1 MMKEIPLA
9 LLSFLI
15 FPGFLFTAVIGLLA
29 GWVDRKL
36 TARIQ
41 WRVGP
46 PWYQN
51 FIDFFKLM
59 GKETIIPSG
68 ARRITFLLAPLI
80 GLVGIT
86 LVSLI
91 LWQMSLYPASTF
103 VGDLIVV
110 LYLSIL
116 PSLAIIIGG
125 SASGNPLASLGAS
138 REMKLI
144 LAYELPFIVAIFT
157 PIVIIKDI
165 RIGSIVTYQVNNG
178 MMFIHHLSSL
188 IALIVAFVC
197 IQAKLAFVPF
207 DIPEAEQEIMAGPL
221 IEYSGPPLALFK
233 LTRAMMLFALPVFLI
248 TVFVGGMRFNGI
260 QALFSIIKYLVI
272 LILIVLVKNT
282 NPRLRIDQALKFFW
296 LRMFPLATIGFI
308 LALIGI

>member
-1 MMKEIPLA
+1 MSEIPLT
-9 LLSFLI
+9 LVSFLI
-15 FPGFLFTAVIGLLA
+15 FPGFLFTAVVGLFV
-29 GWVDRKL
+29 GWIDRKL
-36 TARIQ
+36 TARLQ

-59 GKETIIPSG
+59 GKETILPSG
-68 ARRITFLLAPLI
+68 AHRITFLSAPLV
-80 GLVGIT
+80 GLVGAT
-86 LVSLI
+86 LVSFI
-91 LWQMSLYPASTF
+91 LWRMNLYPNRSF
-103 VGDLIVV
+103 LGDIIVV

-157 PIVIIKDI
+157 VVAIIKDI
-165 RIGSIVTYQVNNG
+165 RIGSIVVYQMRNG
-178 MMFIHHLSSL
+178 MMFTHRLSSL

-197 IQAKLAFVPF
+197 MQAKLALVPF
-207 DIPEAEQEIMAGPL
+207 DMPEAEQEIMAGPL
-221 IEYSGPPLALFK
+221 IEYSGPLLALFK
-233 LTRAMMLFALPVFLI
+233 LTKAMMLFTLPVFLI
-248 TVFVGGMRFNGI
+248 TIFAGGMRFDGI
-260 QALFSIIKYLVI
+260 QIVFSVIKYLVI

-296 LRMFPLATIGFI
+296 LRMFPLAIIGFI

>member
-1 MMKEIPLA
+1 MSEVLLA
-9 LLSFLI
+9 LVSFI
-15 FPGFLFTAVIGLLA
+15 VFPGFIFTAVVGLLA

-36 TARIQ
+36 TARLQ

-51 FIDFFKLM
+51 FIDFLKLM
-59 GKETIIPSG
+59 GKETIIPAG
-68 ARRITFLLAPLI
+68 ARKITFLAAPVIGLI
-80 GLVGIT
+80 GVT

-91 LWQMSLYPASTF
+91 LWEMNLYPASSF
-103 VGDLIVV
+103 LGDIIVV

-157 PIVIIKDI
+157 PVVIMKNIK
-165 RIGSIVTYQVNNG
+165 IGSIVLYQMNNG
-178 MMFIHHLSSL
+178 MMFTHHLSSF
-188 IALIVAFVC
+188 IALVVAFFC
-197 IQAKLAFVPF
+197 MQAKLAFVPF

-221 IEYSGPPLALFK
+221 IEYSGPPLAMFK
-233 LTRAMMLFALPVFLI
+233 LTKAMMLFALPVFLI
-248 TVFVGGMRFNGI
+248 TVFAGGVRFDSGI
-260 QALFSIIKYLVI
+260 QIVFSVIKYLVI

-282 NPRLRIDQALKFFW
+282 NARLRIDQAMRFFW
-296 LRMFPLATIGFI
+296 LRMFPLAIIGFV
-308 LALIGI
+308 LALLGI

>member
-1 MMKEIPLA
+1 
-9 LLSFLI
+9 
-15 FPGFLFTAVIGLLA
+15 
-29 GWVDRKL
+29 
-36 TARIQ
+36 
-41 WRVGP
+41 
-46 PWYQN
+46 
-51 FIDFFKLM
+51 M
-59 GKETIIPSG
+59 GKETILPAG
-68 ARRITFLLAPLI
+68 AHRLTFLMAPII
-80 GLVGIT
+80 GLIGIT

-91 LWQMSLYPASTF
+91 LWQMNLYPARSF
-103 VGDLIVV
+103 LGDLIVV
-110 LYLSIL
+110 LYLSILPSLAIIIGGSASGNIL

-157 PIVIIKDI
+157 PVVIIKDI
-165 RIGSIVTYQVNNG
+165 RIGSIITHQMGSG
-178 MMFIHHLSSL
+178 MMFTHHLSSF
-188 IALIVAFVC
+188 IALIVAFIC
-197 IQAKLAFVPF
+197 IQAKLGFVPF

-233 LTRAMMLFALPVFLI
+233 LTKAMMLFALPVFLI
-248 TVFVGGMRFNGI
+248 TVFAGGMRFDGVQSI
-260 QALFSIIKYLVI
+260 FSVIKYLVI

-296 LRMFPLATIGFI
+296 LRMFPLAIIGFI

>member
-1 MMKEIPLA
+1 MSEVLLA
-9 LLSFLI
+9 LVSFLV
-15 FPGFLFTAVIGLLA
+15 FPGFLFTAVVGLLA

-36 TARIQ
+36 TARLQ

-68 ARRITFLLAPLI
+68 ARRITFLSAPLI
-80 GLVGIT
+80 GLVGVT

-91 LWQMSLYPASTF
+91 LWQMNLYPATTF
-103 VGDLIVV
+103 LGDLIVV

-157 PIVIIKDI
+157 PVVAIKDI
-165 RIGSIVTYQVNNG
+165 KIGSIVSYQMTNG
-178 MMFIHHLSSL
+178 MMFTHHLSSL
-188 IALIVAFVC
+188 IAFVVAFIC
-197 IQAKLAFVPF
+197 MQAKLAFVPF

-221 IEYSGPPLALFK
+221 IEYSGPPLAMFK
-233 LTRAMMLFALPVFLI
+233 LTKAMMLFALPVFLI
-248 TVFVGGMRFNGI
+248 TVFAGGVRFEGI
-260 QALFSIIKYLVI
+260 QALFSVIKYLVL

-282 NPRLRIDQALKFFW
+282 NPRLRIDQAVKFFW
-296 LRMFPLATIGFI
+296 LRMFPLAIIGFI
-308 LALIGI
+308 LALVGI

>member
-1 MMKEIPLA
+1 MREIGLA
-9 LLSFLI
+9 TLSFLI
-15 FPGFLFTAVIGLLA
+15 FPGFLFTAVIGLFA
-29 GWVDRKL
+29 GWIDRKI
-36 TARIQ
+36 TARLQ

-59 GKETIIPSG
+59 SKETIIPST
-68 ARRITFLLAPLI
+68 ARRITFLSAPLI

-91 LWQMSLYPASTF
+91 LWQMNLYPTSTF
-103 VGDLIVV
+103 LGDLIVV

-116 PSLAIIIGG
+116 PSLAVVIGG
-125 SASGNPLASLGAS
+125 AASGNPLASLGAS

-157 PIVIIKDI
+157 PVVIIKGI
-165 RIGSIVTYQVNNG
+165 KIGSIVAYQIENG
-178 MMFIHHLSSL
+178 MMFTHHLSSL
-188 IALIVAFVC
+188 IALIVAFFC
-197 IQAKLAFVPF
+197 MQAKLTFVPF

-233 LTRAMMLFALPVFLI
+233 LTKAMMLFAFPVFLI
-248 TVFVGGMRFNGI
+248 TVFAGGLRFEGI
-260 QALFSIIKYLVI
+260 QTLYSVIKYVVL
-272 LILIVLVKNT
+272 LILIILVKNT
-282 NPRLRIDQALKFFW
+282 NTRLRIDQAIKFFW
-296 LRMFPLATIGFI
+296 LRMFPLAAIGFV
-308 LALIGI
+308 LALLGI

>member
-1 MMKEIPLA
+1 MAANI
-9 LLSFLI
+9 FYFVV
-15 FPGFLFTAVIGLLA
+15 FPGFLFTAVVGLLVA
-29 GWVDRKL
+29 WVDRKI
-36 TARIQ
+36 TARLQ
-41 WRVGP
+41 WRIGP

-51 FIDFFKLM
+51 FVDFFKLL
-59 GKETIIPSG
+59 GKETIVPRG
-68 ARRITFLLAPLI
+68 ASRISFLTAPLI
-80 GLVGIT
+80 GLIGAT

-91 LWQMSLYPASTF
+91 LWQANLNPHQSFL
-103 VGDLIVV
+103 GDVIVI

-116 PSLAIIIGG
+116 PSLAVIIGG

-144 LAYELPFIVAIFT
+144 LAYELPLIVAIFT
-157 PIVIIKDI
+157 SVVIIKDI
-165 RIGSIVTYQVNNG
+165 KIGSIVLYQMSNG
-178 MMFIHHLSSL
+178 LMFTHHLSSL
-188 IALIVAFVC
+188 IALIVAFIC

-233 LTRAMMLFALPVFLI
+233 LTKAMMLFALPVFLI
-248 TVFVGGMRFNGI
+248 TVFAGGMRFEGI
-260 QALFSIIKYLVI
+260 QALFSVIKYFVI

-282 NPRLRIDQALKFFW
+282 NPRLRIDQALRFFW
-296 LRMFPLATIGFI
+296 LRMFPLAIIGFI

>member
-1 MMKEIPLA
+1 MGTEILLV

-15 FPGFLFTAVIGLLA
+15 FPGFLFTAAVGLLA

-59 GKETIIPSG
+59 GKETILPSG
-68 ARRITFLLAPLI
+68 AQRITFLSAPFI
-80 GLVGIT
+80 GLVGVT
-86 LVSLI
+86 LISLI
-91 LWQMSLYPASTF
+91 LWQMNLYPANTF
-103 VGDLIVV
+103 LGDLIVI

-116 PSLAIIIGG
+116 PSLALIIGG
-125 SASGNPLASLGAS
+125 SASGNPLASLGVS

-144 LAYELPFIVAIFT
+144 LSYELPFIVAIFT
-157 PIVIIKDI
+157 PVVIIKDI
-165 RIGSIVTYQVNNG
+165 RIGSIVSYQMSNG
-178 MMFIHHLSSL
+178 MMFTHHISCL

-207 DIPEAEQEIMAGPL
+207 DIPEAEQEIMGGPL
-221 IEYSGPPLALFK
+221 IEYSGPPLAMFK
-233 LTRAMMLFALPVFLI
+233 LTKAMMLFVLPVFLI
-248 TVFVGGMRFNGI
+248 TVFAGGMRLNGI
-260 QALFSIIKYLVI
+260 QALFSVIKYLVI

-282 NPRLRIDQALKFFW
+282 NARLRIDQALRFFW
-296 LRMFPLATIGFI
+296 LRMFPLAIIGFI
-308 LALIGI
+308 LALFGI